1 MPSVVIH
8 RPGTSRDYTYHNPD
22 TGEDEAKIDWSFT
35 ATVDGQS
42 GTVSAYFPIGTTEN
56 GAADILRAQLQ
67 AEPSTLKGIAS
78 TGGGGGAAGAGDS
91 GPAGSGATSGGH
103 TGGGTKN
110 PNCIPN
116 KKT

>member
-1 MPSVVIH
+1 MPNVVIH

-56 GAADILRAQLQ
+56 GAANSSLAESITVLGARYLRRLH
-67 AEPSTLKGIAS
+67 L
-78 TGGGGGAAGAGDS
+78 
-91 GPAGSGATSGGH
+91 
-103 TGGGTKN
+103 
-110 PNCIPN
+110 
-116 KKT
+116 